1 MPSTQD
7 LVKKYIEDNVV
18 MVFSKSY
25 CPYCHRAK
33 DALAKVYP
41 DFTAIELDKLP
52 NGSDIQATLMDLSG
66 QRTVPNIY
74 VKGQH
79 LGGCDDLLKAISSGK
94 LKNMLA

>member
-25 CPYCHRAK
+25 CPYCK
-33 DALAKVYP
+33 KVKEALSKAYP
-41 DFTAIELDKLP
+41 NFTAIELDQLP
-52 NGSDIQATLMDLSG
+52 DGSDIQATLLELSG

-74 VKGQH
+74 IKGNH
-79 LGGCDDLLKAISSGK
+79 LGGCDDLLKAVDSGK
-94 LKNMLA
+94 LTEMLS